1 MKKILNIVLPLLGKG
16 GLLKYIFLGI
26 FSGVCSFLFIN
37 SVTRVISLIISG
49 GFTRISMEYV
59 IIFSTLILLFIWT
72 RRTLSLA
79 IINLSQMMTWT
90 LRKQLLS
97 LSLRANYQELISRKT
112 RIRSAILNDI
122 SVLTQAAMNII
133 QFFSALILTIACLGY
148 LASISVV
155 LFLIT
160 IGIAL
165 IGVTV
170 YFIGAKTNARDLEK
184 ARDFENNFLEN
195 FNAILDG
202 FKEIYMEPKKGKEI
216 YDKKIDEV
224 ANDAYKTNTAAFT
237 SFLNNQIT
245 GQILFYILISSILLF
260 FSIILKIKIGD
271 TVSFIFTLL
280 YLLSSIETVM
290 VLIPGLLRAKVSSDH
305 LIELINE
312 LDSANTDAPA
322 SEKYN
327 FKLEFNNISVKGLE
341 FNYGEGEKS
350 FGIGPIDFEVGKGE
364 VIFVYGGNGSGK
376 TTFIHSVLGLNIPS
390 RGEIKLN
397 DTIINKETYTNYR
410 AIFSVVFSDFYLFNE
425 ILAVDHVDIEKW
437 NCYLELFE
445 LGKKVEL
452 KDNGFSTTD
461 LSTGQRKRL
470 ALIATLLEEKPVLVI
485 DEWAA
490 DQDPYFRKKFYTEII
505 PLLKAKG
512 LTIIAITHDDRYYHC
527 ADKLYKMD
535 DGNLIEENV
544 NIHRANLIL

>member
-437 NCYLELFE
+437 NYYLELFE